1 MTAPTRVAGWGEL
14 ADGAIVT
21 WTVAEG
27 RRGRR
32 WREVIARD
40 DATVHALLFETDPA
54 RRFSHLE
61 LARAD
66 GLWTFHPEP
75 DGSLHGNHVAA
86 GRDGVAAGAAGDVV
100 RHVQGWPFA
109 PGDALLVVGSP
120 VATAALAWSRMDAV
134 RPGGST
140 AIDAVVI
147 HADGRLERVE
157 SVGLERLD
165 ATRWRVGEG
174 MPVEVDADGLPVL
187 ARGRRSA
194 LEEP

>member
-1 MTAPTRVAGWGEL
+1 MTGPTRVAGSGEL
-14 ADGAIVT
+14 VDGSSVI

-32 WREVIARD
+32 WREVITRD
-40 DATVHALLFETDPA
+40 GATVHALLFETDGS

-75 DGSLHGNHVAA
+75 DGTLHGNHVTVR
-86 GRDGVAAGAAGDVV
+86 GKV

-109 PGDALLVVGSP
+109 TDDALLIEGSP
-120 VATAALAWSRMDAV
+120 IATAALAWGRADDVVA
-134 RPGGST
+134 G
-140 AIDAVVI
+140 AWIDLEGVVVTT
-147 HADGRLERVE
+147 DGRLERV
-157 SVGLERLD
+157 GPLPLARLD

-174 MPVEVDADGLPVL
+174 TPIEVDDDGLPVL
-187 ARGRRSA
+187 ANGRREP

>member
-1 MTAPTRVAGWGEL
+1 MTDPTRVAGSGEL
-14 ADGAIVT
+14 ADGSIVT

-40 DATVHALLFETDPA
+40 GSTVHALLFETDAA

-61 LARAD
+61 LARTD

-75 DGSLHGNHVAA
+75 DGSLHGNQVSA
-86 GRDGVAAGAAGDVV
+86 DGPI

-109 PGDALLVVGSP
+109 MGDALLIEGSP
-120 VATAALAWSRMDAV
+120 IAAAALAWGHAREVAI
-134 RPGGST
+134 GGS
-140 AIDAVVI
+140 IKLSGVVVRS
-147 HADGRLERVE
+147 DGELERIE
-157 SVGLERLD
+157 RTDLARLD
-165 ATRWRVGEG
+165 ETRWRVGEG
-174 MPVEVDADGLPVL
+174 MFVEVDELGLPIL
-187 ARGRRSA
+187 AGGRRQP